1 MSKTTLSDAEA
12 TLAGLAPIP
21 YPLPLGPLAP
31 IVEGGFKGMKKTDWV
46 VTGLRERIGAV
57 LRGCSPERLVN
68 AYAGARP
75 YKLAPVSDA
84 PGTRALHAV
93 GLALGSGAPV
103 LCFLGS
109 ASSAS
114 GSFHEALNAASL
126 TNAPVIF
133 LVSLMP
139 LGDDAPVGPQ
149 LATTPADLAKA
160 FDMDV
165 LEAKPTA
172 KDVQTAVSKAR
183 KSGKPSLIQVLL
195 EPTA

>member
-1 MSKTTLSDAEA
+1 MSDSKLIEAEA
-12 TLAGLAPIP
+12 TLAGLSPMP

-46 VTGLRERIGAV
+46 VTGMRERVGAV

-68 AYAGARP
+68 GYAGARP

-93 GLALGSGAPV
+93 GLALGSQAPV
-103 LCFLGS
+103 LCFLGT
-109 ASSAS
+109 ASTAS

-133 LVSLMP
+133 LVSVITLN
-139 LGDDAPVGPQ
+139 DDAPVGPQ
-149 LATTPADLAKA
+149 LATTPASVAKA
-160 FDMDV
+160 FGMKV
-165 LEAKPTA
+165 LEVSPKT
-172 KDVQTAVSKAR
+172 KDVQSAVSKAR

>member
-1 MSKTTLSDAEA
+1 MSTAKLRDAEA
-12 TLAGLAPIP
+12 TLAGLAPVP
-21 YPLPLGPLAP
+21 YTLPLGPLAP
-31 IVEGGFKGMKKTDWV
+31 VVEGGFQGMKKTDWI
-46 VTGLRERIGAV
+46 VTGIRERVGVV

-93 GLALGSGAPV
+93 GLALGSAAPV
-103 LCFLGS
+103 LCFLGT

-114 GSFHEALNAASL
+114 GSFHEALNAACL
-126 TNAPVIF
+126 TNAHVIF
-133 LVSLMP
+133 LVSVMP

-149 LATTPADLAKA
+149 LSTTPADLAKA
-160 FDMDV
+160 FDMHVID
-165 LEAKPTA
+165 AKPNA
-172 KDVQTAVSKAR
+172 NDVQVAVSNAR
-183 KSGKPSLIQVLL
+183 KSGQPTLIQVLL

>member
-1 MSKTTLSDAEA
+1 MSNSKLVEAEA
-12 TLAGLAPIP
+12 TLAGLSPVP

-31 IVEGGFKGMKKTDWV
+31 IVEGGFMGMKKTDWV
-46 VTGLRERIGAV
+46 VTGMRERVGAI

-68 AYAGARP
+68 GYAGARP

-93 GLALGSGAPV
+93 GLALGSKAPV
-103 LCFLGS
+103 LCFLGT
-109 ASSAS
+109 ASTAS

-133 LVSLMP
+133 LVSVIP
-139 LGDDAPVGPQ
+139 LSDDAPVGPQ
-149 LATTPADLAKA
+149 LATTPAKVAKA
-160 FDMDV
+160 FDMNV
-165 LEAKPTA
+165 IEANPKT
-172 KDVQTAVSKAR
+172 KDVQSAVSKAR
-183 KSGKPSLIQVLL
+183 KSGKPTLIQVLL

>member
-1 MSKTTLSDAEA
+1 MSNTTLREAEA

-31 IVEGGFKGMKKTDWV
+31 VVEGGFKGMKKTDWV
-46 VTGLRERIGAV
+46 VTGMRERVGAV

-93 GLALGSGAPV
+93 GLALGSDAPV
-103 LCFLGS
+103 LCFLGT

-133 LVSLMP
+133 LVSVMP

-149 LATTPADLAKA
+149 LATTPASLAKA

-165 LEAKPTA
+165 LEAKPSA

-183 KSGKPSLIQVLL
+183 KSGKPTLIQVLL
-195 EPTA
+195 EPTV

>member
-1 MSKTTLSDAEA
+1 MSDTTLIEAEA
-12 TLAGLAPIP
+12 ELAGLKPIP

-46 VTGLRERIGAV
+46 VTGMRERIGAV

-93 GLALGSGAPV
+93 GLALGSGSPV

-109 ASSAS
+109 ASTAS

-126 TNAPVIF
+126 THAPVIF
-133 LVSLMP
+133 LVSVMP

-149 LATTPADLAKA
+149 LATSPAKLAEA
-160 FDMDV
+160 FDMKV
-165 LEAKPTA
+165 VEVSPTT
-172 KDVQTAVSKAR
+172 KDVQSAVSKAR
-183 KSGKPSLIQVLL
+183 KSGQPSLIQVLL

>member
-1 MSKTTLSDAEA
+1 VSDQTLVHAEA
-12 TLAGLAPIP
+12 ALAGLSPVP

-31 IVEGGFKGMKKTDWV
+31 VVEGGFKGMKKTDWV
-46 VTGLRERIGAV
+46 VTGMRERIGAV

-68 AYAGARP
+68 GYAGARP

-93 GLALGSGAPV
+93 GLALGSQAPV
-103 LCFLGS
+103 LCFLGM

-114 GSFHEALNAASL
+114 GSFHEALNAATL

-133 LVSLMP
+133 LVSIMP

-149 LATTPADLAKA
+149 LATTPAKLAEA
-160 FDMDV
+160 FGMHV
-165 LEAKPTA
+165 VEASPHI
-172 KDVQTAVSKAR
+172 KDIQTAVSKAR
-183 KSGKPSLIQVLL
+183 KNGKPSLIQVLL